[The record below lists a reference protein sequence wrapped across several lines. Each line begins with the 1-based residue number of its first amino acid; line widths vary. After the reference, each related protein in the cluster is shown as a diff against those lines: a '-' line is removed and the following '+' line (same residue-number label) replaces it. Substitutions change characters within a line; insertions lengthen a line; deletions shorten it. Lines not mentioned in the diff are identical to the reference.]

1 MAEKKSIKISKT
13 AKNIAKGIAIF
24 LFAVLVILSPGT
36 FFSFLSQGIIA
47 GFGFIGFWVLMP
59 VIALYGIYTCVKKQV
74 KKLRLDLT
82 FLGIIIALAFVSI
95 LGTNYIIEGT
105 NFAPF
110 LGNTTLSTT
119 DVVRLNGVTT
129 TVNLS
134 DGTTQEVT
142 GYLEMSSTFHYFGQ
156 LLNDPTNGIQS
167 ATFSYN
173 VFLAG
178 GFFGFIFDGIFNSLF
193 RGTLGTTILS
203 AVFIVIGLLL
213 VFNRQIKMLWN
224 KIRNR
229 EKPEKTPKKIHNRS
243 LDDEYEYD
251 FTSGDEEEDEYP
263 SGVNEE
269 PVKPEPQP
277 ALSQGGIDFNSFN
290 MSISSF
296 NSGNS
301 LKRPTL
307 SFEGVNVSKTPQV
320 NNEETVNTPIEEP
333 KKAFNPFGNIFNEP
347 VEEEVN
353 ITPDFLN
360 NHPIEAEPV
369 ISQPAPSYYEEDY
382 NKPIN
387 QPAEVI
393 NDKPIGT
400 QAFET
405 NSPKEAISAPVR
417 PTLNNAS
424 IAPQVNVVN
433 EPAPQPLKPYV
444 LPGEDL
450 LDFHEKEEDRNANTA
465 ACEARVEE
473 LNRVFDDLHVGAKVV
488 GYTVGP
494 SVTRYD
500 LLMNSDRSV
509 STIDRFVQDLQV
521 RLGGINIRFE
531 KLVIGK
537 STSGL
542 EMENKVR
549 TPVGLRECLQAL
561 DPISDFSRYQMI
573 FGKGIS
579 GNIITGDITK
589 FPHMLVAGTTGSGKT
604 VFVHAIL
611 ITLLLRNTPDELKLV
626 LIDPKRVEFNYYKN
640 IPHLLCPSITE
651 SSKAYVALKKLVNEM
666 ERRFQLFQDNMVN
679 EIKNFNKVAES
690 RGLKKLP
697 IIIVAVDEYADLSEE
712 CKDIRTPISRIAQK
726 ARAAGIHLILA
737 TQRPSVNV
745 IDGVIKSN
753 ISTRVALSV
762 SSFEDSRV
770 IIGEG
775 GAEKLLGYGDLL
787 IDSPNIQPRGYKHRV
802 QGCLLETEE
811 IMKVCDFIRAERG
824 PDYDPE
830 FLDLEDHS
838 DDYEDEGIAYDEAE
852 PTRVSKEVQEEEL
865 YEIIKQDLASKEY
878 CSISYIQR
886 SYGVGFPK
894 AGRLFAR
901 LQREGI
907 VAKQD
912 DSSHGCKVLVK
923 VEQSNQN
930 LGSIEQSTLVESNDY
945 GDDNNEY

>member
-1 MAEKKSIKISKT
+1 MAKKEIKISKT
-13 AKNIAKGIAIF
+13 AVNVTKGIAIF

-59 VIALYGIYTCVKKQV
+59 VIALYGIYTCIKKQV

-95 LGTNYIIEGT
+95 LATNYIIEGT
-105 NFAPF
+105 KFVPF
-110 LGNTTLSTT
+110 LGNTTLTST
-119 DVVRLNGVTT
+119 DLVILNGNTQV
-129 TVNLS
+129 VNLS
-134 DGTTQEVT
+134 DGTTQEVK
-142 GYLEMSSTFHYFGQ
+142 GYLEMSSTFHYFSQ
-156 LLNDPTNGIQS
+156 LLNDANSGIQS

-203 AVFIVIGLLL
+203 IVFIVIGLLL
-213 VFNRQIKMLWN
+213 IFNRQIKMLWN

-229 EKPEKTPKKIHNRS
+229 EKHEKAPKKVRNRA
-243 LDDEYEYD
+243 LDDDYEYAYTD
-251 FTSGDEEEDEYP
+251 DENENEIEDAPIMDE
-263 SGVNEE
+263 SIQDE
-269 PVKPEPQP
+269 VKPVNNQSAP
-277 ALSQGGIDFNSFN
+277 IDFNSFN
-290 MSISSF
+290 MSINSF

-307 SFEGVNVSKTPQV
+307 TLDGVNVQKNPQV
-320 NNEETVNTPIEEP
+320 SVEEKPVDEAP
-333 KKAFNPFGNIFNEP
+333 KQAFSPFGNIYDAKN
-347 VEEEVN
+347 EEEPP

-360 NHPIEAEPV
+360 NRPINAYSNDNPV
-369 ISQPAPSYYEEDY
+369 ISEDVVAQEPAYVNQNPYVEE
-382 NKPIN
+382 NPIRN
-387 QPAEVI
+387 GV
-393 NDKPIGT
+393 D
-400 QAFET
+400 ET
-405 NSPKEAISAPVR
+405 NSPIEATSSLVK
-417 PTLNNAS
+417 PTFNKP
-424 IAPQVNVVN
+424 IMN
-433 EPAPQPLKPYV
+433 EPNPIAEQKAPEPIKPYV
-444 LPGEDL
+444 LPSEEL
-450 LDFHEKEEDRNANTA
+450 LDLHEKEEDKNANTQ
-465 ACEARVEE
+465 ACDARVEE
-473 LNRVFDDLHVGAKVV
+473 LNRVFEELHVGAKVV

-509 STIDRFVQDLQV
+509 STIDKFIQDLQI
-521 RLGGINIRFE
+521 RLGGVNIRFE

-549 TPVGLRECLQAL
+549 TPVGLRECLKSL
-561 DPISDFSRYQMI
+561 DPISDSTRYQMI

-611 ITLLLRNTPDELKLV
+611 ITLLLRNTPEELKLV

-651 SSKAYVALKKLVNEM
+651 SSKALVALKKLVNEM
-666 ERRFQLFQDNMVN
+666 ERRFELFANNMVN
-679 EIKNFNKVAES
+679 EIKNFNKIAES

-712 CKDIRTPISRIAQK
+712 CKEIRTPISRIAQK

-811 IMKVCDFIRAERG
+811 IMRVCDFIRSERG
-824 PDYDPE
+824 PDFDPE

-838 DDYEDEGIAYDEAE
+838 DDFEDEGISYDEAE
-852 PTRVSKEVQEEEL
+852 PTKVSKEVQEEEL
-865 YEIIKQDLASKEY
+865 YDIIKQDLASKEY

-907 VAKQD
+907 VAKQG
-912 DSSHGCKVLVK
+912 DSSHGCKVLVR
-923 VEQSNQN
+923 VEQNDTN
-930 LGSIEQSTLVESNDY
+930 LGSIEQSTLVESTDDGDY
-945 GDDNNEY
+945 NNEY